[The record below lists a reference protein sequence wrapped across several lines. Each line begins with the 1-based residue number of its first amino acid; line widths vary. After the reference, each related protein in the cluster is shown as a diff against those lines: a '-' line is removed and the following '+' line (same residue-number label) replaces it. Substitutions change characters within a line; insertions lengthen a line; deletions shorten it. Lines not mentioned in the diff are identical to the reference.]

1 MNVEQRKEIAATD
14 SIQLAIQYKKAN
26 IVGLWV
32 RYIYLLSGHY
42 KKFTS
47 EIIALTVKCQTN
59 EEKFKLAE
67 ILSYCMEMDDR
78 SFGLTSAFLEFSKS
92 NKDYNEFIS
101 NKLNP
106 YLQYNYGGEFKS
118 LLP

>member
-1 MNVEQRKEIAATD
+1 
-14 SIQLAIQYKKAN
+14 
-26 IVGLWV
+26 
-32 RYIYLLSGHY
+32 
-42 KKFTS
+42 
-47 EIIALTVKCQTN
+47 
-59 EEKFKLAE
+59 
-67 ILSYCMEMDDR
+67 MEMDDR